1 MTYQVW
7 FGDQQAH
14 EQLSFYERK
23 FAGELPTTA
32 FSGGDDEEEPR
43 LDKNFNVTTDRK
55 GLYLLERF
63 GDKAVLKVHGSL
75 TNGHSWWHK
84 AFPGYVTSY
93 EAIKDALAIAV
104 AEQGIS
110 QIVLDMATGGGVVR
124 GLDSASE
131 AIRRANTVKPVYA
144 HTDSH
149 AFSAG
154 YWLASSARRLT
165 ASKMAEVGSI
175 GTLLVLENYAE
186 AAEKEG
192 VKYYVFRAGDHKAL
206 GLPYE
211 DLSDEAKAYIQAN
224 VEKTN
229 KFFLEHVSRSRN
241 LMLSEQKV
249 WGDGKTFFA
258 DEAMSVGL
266 IDQVTTLAELIGSGA
281 PANPYDN
288 RRFDMQI
295 AAEKLAQIAAGADP
309 KDVLTAEE
317 LSMWAEGV
325 QATAAEPE
333 ATQPEQTTVSDSGV
347 VAELASAMKTIGRLE
362 AKLETAE
369 AEAAALK
376 QSLEARDTQMASLL
390 TVAQDA
396 VAKLQVALGKPK
408 EAKGTPTE
416 VLAQYT
422 ELQGQMAALFK
433 TGQQTTT
440 PVEDKTRQQV
450 SHSFRSNH

>member
-23 FAGELPTTA
+23 FAGELPITA
-32 FSGGDDEEEPR
+32 FSGPDDDERPR
-43 LDKNFNVTTDRK
+43 PDKNFNVTTDRK

-75 TNGHSWWHK
+75 TNGYAWWHK
-84 AFPGYVTSY
+84 EFPGYVTSY

-104 AEQGIS
+104 AEQGINE
-110 QIVLDMATGGGVVR
+110 VFMDFATGGGVVR

-211 DLSDEAKAYIQAN
+211 DLSDEAKTYIQAN

-241 LMLSEQKV
+241 LMLSEQKA

-266 IDQVTTLAELIGSGA
+266 IDRVTSLAELIGSGA

-333 ATQPEQTTVSDSGV
+333 AAQPEQATPSDTGV

-422 ELQGQMAALFK
+422 ELQGQMATLFK